1 MENINI
7 EVLPRNY
14 WINGD
19 KPVIVYKSKSLK
31 QETANIVALIIS
43 CVTETF
49 SELLNCKKSTFIRFQ
64 EQVQNIILSEFS
76 K

>member
-64 EQVQNIILSEFS
+64 DQVQNIILREFS